1 VEQVQALPTSEQD
14 LLVMEMLV
22 VLIDIIFF
30 LLVVK
35 MTHHGLDMVVVVV
48 LEALEL
54 MVLLVLS
61 VEVII
66 MEMVVTVEQE
76 FQLLEVAY
84 QSVAVQEEAG
94 KVVQAMALMALM
106 GVMDLEVDIMET
118 SMLVNLDTL
127 DSVTTPQAH

>member
-1 VEQVQALPTSEQD
+1 
-14 LLVMEMLV
+14 
-22 VLIDIIFF
+22 
-30 LLVVK
+30 
-35 MTHHGLDMVVVVV
+35 
-48 LEALEL
+48 